1 MRQDEANDCGSN
13 LLSCH
18 KALCKVKDKVL
29 HLSLIVHIRVDVCDF
44 LLPRGKLVQHLLVL
58 FVENSVGRL
67 LLEQWLEDVAQ
78 EGVLLLFK
86 VHILNLLKHAL
97 ASHFCYQEGLSRATD
112 LKSDFSR
119 VFVVADHEVLLDHD
133 FRACVPIRVAGD
145 SLLGQNFFLVG
156 LMVHLFLLGFWLLR
170 GRLPGRGL
178 TLTA

>member
-1 MRQDEANDCGSN
+1 MRQDEANDCGSD
-13 LLSCH
+13 LLACH

-67 LLEQWLEDVAQ
+67 LLKQWLEDVAQ

-112 LKSDFSR
+112 LESDFSR
-119 VFVVADHEVLLDHD
+119 IFVVADHEVLLDHG
-133 FRACVPIRVAGD
+133 FRACVTIRVAGD
-145 SLLGQNFFLVG
+145 SLLG
-156 LMVHLFLLGFWLLR
+156 
-170 GRLPGRGL
+170 
-178 TLTA
+178 